1 MKIINASVFQANGT
15 FIKQDLHTF
24 GSFLAQSSE
33 DQKIFDAKGLY
44 AIPGL
49 IDIHF
54 HGCVGY
60 DFCNGT
66 EEALST
72 MAEYE
77 AKNGVLAICPTTVT
91 QSKDALAKVC
101 KVAAAYQDKPACA
114 DFIGINMEGPF
125 ISPNKKGA
133 QNPEFI
139 HRPDVDFFQELQK
152 ISGNKIKILDFAPE
166 IDGAMELISELK
178 DEVILSL
185 AHTTADYDTAS
196 KAIVA
201 GAKHVTH
208 LYNAMP
214 AFAHR
219 SPGVIG
225 AAFDDPACR
234 VELIADGVHVH
245 PSVVRAT
252 FKMFGD
258 DRILLISDSIAA
270 TGMPDGDYD
279 LGGLAIR
286 VKGNKSILREG
297 GAIAGSA
304 TNLMQCFRV
313 AVKEMG
319 IPLASAV
326 KCASVNPAKE
336 LGIFNQYGSLDQG
349 KFANVLLLDN
359 ELNIK
364 YIIHKGEVIS

>member
-1 MKIINASVFQANGT
+1 MKIINANVFQANGT
-15 FIKQDLHTF
+15 FIQQDLHTT
-24 GSFLAQSSE
+24 GAYLTKTSE
-33 DQKIFDAKGLY
+33 DHKVFDAKGLY

-54 HGCVGY
+54 HGCVGH

-66 EEALST
+66 EEALT
-72 MAEYE
+72 AMAEYE

-91 QSKDALAKVC
+91 QSKEALAKVC
-101 KVAAAYQDKPACA
+101 KVAAYYQDKPTCA

-125 ISPNKKGA
+125 ISPKKKGA
-133 QNPEFI
+133 QNPDFI
-139 HRPDVDFFQELQK
+139 HKPDVQFFHELQK

-166 IDGAMELISELK
+166 IDGAMELISQLK
-178 DEVILSL
+178 EEVILSI
-185 AHTTADYDTAS
+185 AHTTADYETAS
-196 KAIVA
+196 KAIEL

-225 AAFDDPACR
+225 AAFDDSACR

-286 VKGNKSILREG
+286 VKGNRSILRDG

-304 TNLMQCFRV
+304 TNLMGCVRV
-313 AVKEMG
+313 AVEDMG
-319 IPLASAV
+319 IPFASAV

-336 LGIFNQYGSLDQG
+336 LGIYDRYGSLDDG
-349 KFANVLLLDN
+349 KFANILLLDA
-359 ELNIK
+359 EKKIK
-364 YIIHKGEVIS
+364 YIIHKGEAIS

>member
-166 IDGAMELISELK
+166 IDGAMELITELK

-201 GAKHVTH
+201 GVKHVTH

-286 VKGNKSILREG
+286 VKGNRSILREG

-304 TNLMQCFRV
+304 TNLMQCVQV